1 MQVCQC
7 LKRSSKKCGRNELSD
22 LVQTSLDIDITRETS
37 DELLQNMVESIAVK
51 LRIVGHRKCLSL
63 PKEEAK
69 DPDAINNRTKGNLEV
84 FQFQLDKFT

>member
-1 MQVCQC
+1 
-7 LKRSSKKCGRNELSD
+7 
-22 LVQTSLDIDITRETS
+22 
-37 DELLQNMVESIAVK
+37 MVESIAVK

-84 FQFQLDKFT
+84 FQFQLDKFK